1 MLTEALSDFFGLQF
15 ARQRVRKAPI
25 PKQKKKKKINKIG
38 VAVKP
43 SAWHRLAWWH
53 TQLESLVSERCQSQD
68 PEWARLRSRCVAVW
82 VPLQQREQL
91 HCILGK
97 GRLLI

>member
-1 MLTEALSDFFGLQF
+1 MLTEALSNFFRLQLV
-15 ARQRVRKAPI
+15 RQRVRKAPV
-25 PKQKKKKKINKIG
+25 PKQKKKKINKIG

-43 SAWHRLAWWH
+43 SAWHGLAWWH

-68 PEWARLRSRCVAVW
+68 PERARLRSRCVAVW